1 MPCIR
6 REAPGEVPVGVKALN
21 SYSFILIMISMRRI
35 FNMKKKNF
43 CVAVLSAS
51 AVLALGASF
60 SSFAAWKAV
69 NSEWVYTD
77 NNGNNVT
84 SAWRTDNGESYYLG
98 DDGYMVRNTLL
109 EDNGNY
115 YYLRN
120 GGQMLKNGWRFL
132 ENPSWQGDDKVGDAS
147 WYYFDSNGRALRTTG
162 DTVKIADIGG
172 KKYAFD
178 MYGRMLTGWITA
190 AGENISDDSDWATA
204 TYYGDSEGD
213 GSLVTNAWVYI
224 SVKDDDNEDD
234 NEPTYH
240 FYFASNGKKTVSTEK
255 TIGNVKYT
263 FDDRGVAQDSWVHNS
278 DKGTWKYYGDEEEP
292 KLHTGWFQAVPSKE
306 LNSNDHE
313 NGTTHW
319 YYANSKGEITIPTAD
334 GEVGVAKT
342 IDGKSYLFNEDGEML
357 TGLRIL
363 TYDGSKITKISSE
376 VDSVDRVKE
385 MNSNTQKLVY
395 FSDNGAAKTG
405 VTTVSLDGSNYT
417 FNFKSNGSPR
427 GVGETG
433 MSDGFIYVNGLRL
446 TAEED
451 SKYQAVEYKGTW
463 YVVNENGNLQKNKKN
478 LKDSDGYYYCTKS
491 SGESIHGE
499 TPLSEKCE
507 IKH

>member
-1 MPCIR
+1 
-6 REAPGEVPVGVKALN
+6 
-21 SYSFILIMISMRRI
+21 MR
-35 FNMKKKNF
+35 KKNF
-43 CVAVLSAS
+43 CLAVLSAS

-60 SSFAAWKAV
+60 SSFAAWKSV

-84 SAWRTDNGESYYLG
+84 SAWRSDNGESYYLG
-98 DDGYMVRNTLL
+98 SDGYMVRNTLL

-147 WYYFDSNGRALRTTG
+147 WYYFDNNGRALRTTG

-172 KKYAFD
+172 KKFAFD

-190 AGENISDDSDWATA
+190 AGENISDDSDWASA

-292 KLHTGWFQAVPSKE
+292 KLHTGWFEAVPPKD
-306 LNSNDHE
+306 LNSDDHE
-313 NGTTHW
+313 SGTTHW
-319 YYANSKGEITIPTAD
+319 YYANSKGEITMN
-334 GEVGVAKT
+334 EFKS
-342 IDGKSYLFNEDGEML
+342 IDGKSYAFNDKGEMV
-357 TGLRIL
+357 TGLRIFTFEDSSLKKIKGYSDEIDSADKLDNELGDDQRVFYL
-363 TYDGSKITKISSE
+363 TSTG
-376 VDSVDRVKE
+376 
-385 MNSNTQKLVY
+385 
-395 FSDNGAAKTG
+395 AKTG
-405 VTTVSLDGSNYT
+405 TVSVTLDGTTYN
-417 FNFKSNGSPR
+417 FNFKSNGSPKGAGSNGSVDGYLYR
-427 GVGETG
+427 NG
-433 MSDGFIYVNGLRL
+433 MRLRADDD
-446 TAEED
+446 T
-451 SKYQAVEYKGTW
+451 KYQIREYGGIK
-463 YVVNENGNLQKNKKN
+463 YLLNENGTIQKNKKDI
-478 LKDSDGYYYCTKS
+478 KDSDGYYYCTKS
-491 SGESIHGE
+491 TGEVTYGPSE
-499 TPLSEKCE
+499 TSYKDSQ
-507 IKH
+507 KNK

>member
-1 MPCIR
+1 
-6 REAPGEVPVGVKALN
+6 
-21 SYSFILIMISMRRI
+21 
-35 FNMKKKNF
+35 
-43 CVAVLSAS
+43 
-51 AVLALGASF
+51 
-60 SSFAAWKAV
+60 
-69 NSEWVYTD
+69 
-77 NNGNNVT
+77 
-84 SAWRTDNGESYYLG
+84 
-98 DDGYMVRNTLL
+98 
-109 EDNGNY
+109 
-115 YYLRN
+115 
-120 GGQMLKNGWRFL
+120 
-132 ENPSWQGDDKVGDAS
+132 
-147 WYYFDSNGRALRTTG
+147 
-162 DTVKIADIGG
+162 
-172 KKYAFD
+172 
-178 MYGRMLTGWITA
+178 
-190 AGENISDDSDWATA
+190 
-204 TYYGDSEGD
+204 
-213 GSLVTNAWVYI
+213 
-224 SVKDDDNEDD
+224 
-234 NEPTYH
+234 
-240 FYFASNGKKTVSTEK
+240 
-255 TIGNVKYT
+255 
-263 FDDRGVAQDSWVHNS
+263 
-278 DKGTWKYYGDEEEP
+278 
-292 KLHTGWFQAVPSKE
+292 
-306 LNSNDHE
+306 
-313 NGTTHW
+313 
-319 YYANSKGEITIPTAD
+319 
-334 GEVGVAKT
+334 
-342 IDGKSYLFNEDGEML
+342 ML

-405 VTTVSLDGSNYT
+405 VTTVSFDGSNYT

>member
-1 MPCIR
+1 
-6 REAPGEVPVGVKALN
+6 
-21 SYSFILIMISMRRI
+21 MR
-35 FNMKKKNF
+35 KKNF
-43 CVAVLSAS
+43 CLAVLSAS

-60 SSFAAWKAV
+60 SSFAAWKSV

-84 SAWRTDNGESYYLG
+84 SAWRSDNGESYYLG
-98 DDGYMVRNTLL
+98 EDGYMIRNTLL

-147 WYYFDSNGRALRTTG
+147 WYYFDNNGRALRTTG
-162 DTVKIADIGG
+162 DSVKIADIGG

-204 TYYGDSEGD
+204 TYYGDAEGD

-292 KLHTGWFQAVPSKE
+292 KLHTGWFEAVPSKE
-306 LNSNDHE
+306 LNSDDHE

-334 GEVGVAKT
+334 GEVGV
-342 IDGKSYLFNEDGEML
+342 
-357 TGLRIL
+357 
-363 TYDGSKITKISSE
+363 
-376 VDSVDRVKE
+376 V
-385 MNSNTQKLVY
+385 
-395 FSDNGAAKTG
+395 
-405 VTTVSLDGSNYT
+405 
-417 FNFKSNGSPR
+417 
-427 GVGETG
+427 
-433 MSDGFIYVNGLRL
+433 
-446 TAEED
+446 
-451 SKYQAVEYKGTW
+451 
-463 YVVNENGNLQKNKKN
+463 
-478 LKDSDGYYYCTKS
+478 
-491 SGESIHGE
+491 
-499 TPLSEKCE
+499 
-507 IKH
+507 

>member
-1 MPCIR
+1 
-6 REAPGEVPVGVKALN
+6 
-21 SYSFILIMISMRRI
+21 MR
-35 FNMKKKNF
+35 KKNF
-43 CVAVLSAS
+43 CLAVLSAS

-60 SSFAAWKAV
+60 SSFAAWKSV

-84 SAWRTDNGESYYLG
+84 SAWRSDNGESYYLG
-98 DDGYMVRNTLL
+98 SDGYMVRNTLL

-147 WYYFDSNGRALRTTG
+147 WYYFDNNGRALRTTG
-162 DTVKIADIGG
+162 DSVKIADIGG

-190 AGENISDDSDWATA
+190 AGENISDDSDWASA

-240 FYFASNGKKTVSTEK
+240 FYFTSNGKKTVSTEK

-263 FDDRGVAQDSWVHNS
+263 FDERGVAQDSWVHNS

-376 VDSVDRVKE
+376 VDSIDTIKN
-385 MNSNTQKLVY
+385 MDSDTKKLLY
-395 FSDNGAAKTG
+395 LSDSGAAKTG
-405 VTTVSLDGSNYT
+405 TTTISLDGSTYT
-417 FNFKSNGSPR
+417 FSFKSNGSPR

-433 MSDGFIYVNGLRL
+433 ISDGYIYMNGLRL
-446 TAEED
+446 TADED
-451 SKYQAVEYKGTW
+451 TKYQAVTYKDQEYLI
-463 YVVNENGNLQKNKKN
+463 NENGTIQKNKKN
-478 LKDSDGYYYCTKS
+478 IKDADDYYYCTDSKGVLRHERS
-491 SGESIHGE
+491 
-499 TPLSEKCE
+499 TEKCT

>member
-1 MPCIR
+1 
-6 REAPGEVPVGVKALN
+6 
-21 SYSFILIMISMRRI
+21 MR
-35 FNMKKKNF
+35 KKNF
-43 CVAVLSAS
+43 CLAVLSAS

-60 SSFAAWKAV
+60 SSFAAWKSV

-84 SAWRTDNGESYYLG
+84 SAWRSDNGESYYLG
-98 DDGYMVRNTLL
+98 SDGYMVRNTLL

-147 WYYFDSNGRALRTTG
+147 WYYFDNNGRALRTTG

-172 KKYAFD
+172 KKFAFD

-292 KLHTGWFQAVPSKE
+292 KLHTGWFQAV
-306 LNSNDHE
+306 
-313 NGTTHW
+313 
-319 YYANSKGEITIPTAD
+319 
-334 GEVGVAKT
+334 
-342 IDGKSYLFNEDGEML
+342 
-357 TGLRIL
+357 
-363 TYDGSKITKISSE
+363 
-376 VDSVDRVKE
+376 
-385 MNSNTQKLVY
+385 
-395 FSDNGAAKTG
+395 
-405 VTTVSLDGSNYT
+405 
-417 FNFKSNGSPR
+417 
-427 GVGETG
+427 
-433 MSDGFIYVNGLRL
+433 
-446 TAEED
+446 
-451 SKYQAVEYKGTW
+451 
-463 YVVNENGNLQKNKKN
+463 
-478 LKDSDGYYYCTKS
+478 
-491 SGESIHGE
+491 
-499 TPLSEKCE
+499 
-507 IKH
+507 